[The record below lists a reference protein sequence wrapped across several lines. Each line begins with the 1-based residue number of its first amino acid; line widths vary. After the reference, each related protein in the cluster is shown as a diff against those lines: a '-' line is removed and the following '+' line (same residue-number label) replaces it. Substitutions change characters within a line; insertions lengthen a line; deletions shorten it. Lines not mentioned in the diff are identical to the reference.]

1 MRKYQIL
8 SYMIFS
14 VSSVRIS
21 GTTANKGTW
30 GSLVK
35 MTLDVVCYSWGSIN
49 RSIWRYLNW
58 YLYFWKKTL
67 MLYWIF
73 FLERIIQV
81 QSFSIQSLYPWKKL
95 TQRNERH
102 LVIKL
107 CTCIFTL
114 FFFTL
119 PGLDFLKLPNA
130 FHFVEWGTQQWAIE
144 YQVLSYRYRP
154 SVNKQHAVSTLGS
167 PSLR

>member
-8 SYMIFS
+8 SYMTFS

-21 GTTANKGTW
+21 GTTANEGTW

-49 RSIWRYLNW
+49 RSIWRYLNR

-95 TQRNERH
+95 TQRNKRH

-107 CTCIFTL
+107 CPYIITL
-114 FFFTL
+114 FFFML
-119 PGLDFLKLPNA
+119 PGLDFLKITKCLSFRRVRHTTMSNRVPST
-130 FHFVEWGTQQWAIE
+130 FVSISAQ
-144 YQVLSYRYRP
+144 R
-154 SVNKQHAVSTLGS
+154 K
-167 PSLR
+167 